1 MIAFFSFLV
10 AFCRTFM
17 QLHIIYMKKICPKY
31 LVISNKSSNFA
42 VDFRF
47 DVIATRRNGRQKRVS

>member
-1 MIAFFSFLV
+1 
-10 AFCRTFM
+10 
-17 QLHIIYMKKICPKY
+17 MKKICPKY

-47 DVIATRRNGRQKRVS
+47 DVIQPEKRAAEKRVS